1 MRHVRLLTMLGLTGT
16 ALLGGGCID
25 LRVPDPAVVYIAF
38 GDSASSGSASD
49 DYPGQLLTR
58 LGEPPETLAREG
70 EGGETSDEG
79 LTRLQRLLVNGIYPG
94 AEVLMY
100 WEGGNDIKEFIE
112 QHDRLLLYSPDDPDY
127 PFDEELERHLDA
139 TQMDIEAAIAE
150 GRDAGLQ
157 VYVATYFFL
166 MEELSDCPAL
176 PLDLVLPT
184 QARRANAYLT
194 RLNERIRTAA
204 NRGGGILVD
213 VAAEDADL
221 RGSPQNYVNCNHL
234 SAEGNSIVADLFF
247 QAFRIW
253 RN

>member
-1 MRHVRLLTMLGLTGT
+1 MRRVRLLLALGLAGT
-16 ALLGGGCID
+16 ALPGVGCID

-38 GDSASSGSASD
+38 GDSATSGSAAD
-49 DYPGQLLTR
+49 DYPGQLMAR
-58 LGEPPETLAREG
+58 LGEPPRALAQEG
-70 EGGETSDEG
+70 EGSETSDEG
-79 LTRLQRLLVNGIYPG
+79 LTRLRRLLAGGIYPN

-112 QHDRLLLYSPDDPDY
+112 QHDRILLYSPDDPDY

-139 TQMDIEAAIAE
+139 TQIDIEAAIAA

-176 PLDLVLPT
+176 PFDLVLPA
-184 QARRANAYLT
+184 QARRANAYLV

-204 NRGGGILVD
+204 NREGGILVD

-221 RGSPQNYVNCNHL
+221 RGSPRNYMNCNHL
-234 SAEGNSIVADLFF
+234 SAEGNAIVADLFF